1 MLKNVRIWFSKD
13 GAARYISHLDLN
25 RCMSRVIHRAKIPIW
40 YTEGFNPHPFLT
52 FALPLSLGIRGKR
65 ESMDIKLLEE
75 MPEQELIRR
84 LNACLPPDIRV
95 FAVTEPGMK
104 PGRITFA
111 RYDLVLKAE
120 DSSEEDILK
129 ALEEV
134 LSSPQILVEKKS
146 KSGLK
151 EVDLKENLSEY
162 AFERKKDG
170 LHMNVLL
177 PAGSSNNINPNLIL
191 EAVRKYTGIPLMAD
205 ITRQDLYNEEKKSF
219 R

>member
-1 MLKNVRIWFSKD
+1 MKNVRIWFSKD

-65 ESMDIKLLEE
+65 ESMDVKLLEE
-75 MPEQELIRR
+75 MPEQELIQR

-95 FAVTEPGMK
+95 FAATEPEMK
-104 PGRITFA
+104 PGRIAFA

-120 DSSEEDILK
+120 GSSEEDVLK
-129 ALEEV
+129 ALEKV

-162 AFERKKDG
+162 TFERKKDG

-191 EAVRKYTGIPLMAD
+191 EAVRKYTRIPLTAD

>member
-1 MLKNVRIWFSKD
+1 MKNVRIWFTKD

-75 MPEQELIRR
+75 MPEQELIQR
-84 LNACLPPDIRV
+84 LNACLPPDIHV
-95 FAVTEPGMK
+95 FAVTEPEMK
-104 PGRITFA
+104 PGRIAFA
-111 RYDLVLKAE
+111 RYDLVLKTE
-120 DSSEEDILK
+120 GSSEEEVLK
-129 ALEEV
+129 AVEKV
-134 LSSPQILVEKKS
+134 LALPQILVEKKS
-146 KSGLK
+146 KSGFK
-151 EVDLKENLSEY
+151 EVDLKENLYEY
-162 AFERKKDG
+162 TFEQQKDG
-170 LHMNVLL
+170 LHMNVFL
-177 PAGSSNNINPNLIL
+177 PAGSANNINPNLIL
-191 EAVRKYTGIPLMAD
+191 AAVRKYTEISLTAD